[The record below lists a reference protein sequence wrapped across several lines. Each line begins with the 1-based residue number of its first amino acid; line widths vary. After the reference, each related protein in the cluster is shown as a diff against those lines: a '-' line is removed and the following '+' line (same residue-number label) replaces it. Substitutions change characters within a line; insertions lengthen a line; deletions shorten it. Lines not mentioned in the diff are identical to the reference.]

1 MITAFIV
8 LVCCLLMSLA
18 INCLLIRTM
27 QKEHRDECT
36 RLMCKNAGEFKSVT
50 EGEKE
55 VVKTAH
61 QNAIDEWRAKGKR

>member
-1 MITAFIV
+1 
-8 LVCCLLMSLA
+8 
-18 INCLLIRTM
+18 M

-36 RLMCKNAGEFKSVT
+36 RLMCRNAGEFKAVT

-61 QNAIDEWRAKGKR
+61 QNAIDEWRAKGKH